1 MNDDRMEDVR
11 AELDAM
17 DRCSA
22 IILKLK
28 PEQIVRV
35 VEWLG
40 RQFSPRDQL
49 TALFRQTIEQQVNHP
64 LQPGG
69 GTKYGGVPPRPSQP
83 PSYLKAIKG
92 GQQDGF

>member
-1 MNDDRMEDVR
+1 MSDDRMEDVR

-17 DRCSA
+17 DRCSS

-28 PEQIVRV
+28 PEQVVRV

-49 TALFRQTIEQQVNHP
+49 TALFRQTLEHQVLRP
-64 LQPGG
+64 IQPAG
-69 GTKYGGVPPRPSQP
+69 GTKYGGPSRPSQP

-92 GQQDGF
+92 GNKEGF

>member
-17 DRCSA
+17 DRCST

-49 TALFRQTIEQQVNHP
+49 TALFRQTLERQVP
-64 LQPGG
+64 QMPVG

-92 GQQDGF
+92 GYKDGF